1 MDQNM
6 TQGKVFPILIKF
18 ALPIFIGNIFQQLY
32 NMADT
37 LIVGRFVGDKALA
50 AVGSTGT
57 IMFLIFSFSTGLTS
71 GFTVLTSQSY
81 GAQNYKRVRHSVA
94 NAVILSVIVTIIT
107 TVLSVLSMGKILTL
121 MSTPAD
127 IYNYAYDYIINI
139 SLGIFC
145 SVFFNL
151 GASIL
156 RSVGNSKIPL
166 YFLIFS
172 ACLNV
177 ILDLLLIIVFH
188 MGTAGAAIATN
199 ISQGVSAIMCFVY
212 IVKNEPGLTPKRKDW
227 YLSKLDTKSQLVV
240 GIPMALQFGITASGT
255 MIMQTAINHFGS
267 AAIAAFTAASKVTNL
282 FTQGMPAMGQ
292 TMTAYGGQNYGNG
305 NYHRIKQGI
314 KISCLIM
321 LVYSIVAAVLSIA
334 LTEPAMHLFFSD
346 ASIIPSLMP
355 WAKVYV
361 QLCSLFYIPLS
372 AIFIYRN
379 MMQGCGYGMLPMI
392 GGIIELIARAV
403 TANVSM
409 VIKSYPLAAFSDP
422 AAWIATGVY
431 SIIVWHF
438 LFKKIQKKNTFIQD
452 E

>member
-18 ALPIFIGNIFQQLY
+18 AVPIFIGNIFQQLY

-37 LIVGRFVGDKALA
+37 LIVGRFVGEKALA

-81 GAQNYKRVRHSVA
+81 GAENYKRVRHSVA
-94 NAVILSVIVTIIT
+94 NAVILSAIVTIIT
-107 TVLSVLSMGKILTL
+107 TVFSVLSMGRLLTL

-139 SLGIFC
+139 SFGIFC
-145 SVFFNL
+145 SVFYNL

-156 RSVGNSKIPL
+156 RSVGNSKVPL

-177 ILDLLLIIVFH
+177 VLDLFLIIVFN

-199 ISQGVSAIMCFVY
+199 ISQGISAILCFAY
-212 IVKNEPGLTPKRKDW
+212 ILKKEPELTPHRDDW
-227 YLSKLDTKSQLVV
+227 YLSRLDTKSQLGV

-267 AAIAAFTAASKVTNL
+267 EAIAAFTAASKVINL

-292 TMTAYGGQNYGNG
+292 TMTSYGGQNYGSG
-305 NYHRIKQGI
+305 NYDRIKQGL
-314 KISCLIM
+314 KASCIIM
-321 LVYSIVAAVLSIA
+321 LIYSIAAALLSNI
-334 LTEPAMHLFFSD
+334 LMEPTMHLFFSD
-346 ASIIPSLMP
+346 ASVIPSLLP
-355 WAKVYV
+355 WARIYV

-372 AIFIYRN
+372 AIFIYRDL
-379 MMQGCGYGMLPMI
+379 MQGCGYGLLPMI
-392 GGIIELIARAV
+392 GGILELAARAV
-403 TANVSM
+403 TANISM

-438 LFKKIQKKNTFIQD
+438 LFKKIQSGHR
-452 E
+452 

>member
-37 LIVGRFVGDKALA
+37 LIVGRFVSEKALA

-81 GAQNYKRVRHSVA
+81 GAKNYKRVRHSVA
-94 NAVILSVIVTIIT
+94 NAIILSAIVTIIT
-107 TVLSVLSMGKILTL
+107 TVISVLSMGKLLTI
-121 MSTPAD
+121 MSTPTD

-145 SVFFNL
+145 SVFYNL

-177 ILDLLLIIVFH
+177 VLDLFLIIVFH

-212 IVKNEPGLTPKRKDW
+212 IIKMEPDLTPKREDW
-227 YLSKLDTKSQLVV
+227 HLSKLDTKSQLGV

-282 FTQGMPAMGQ
+282 FTQGMPAMD
-292 TMTAYGGQNYGNG
+292 
-305 NYHRIKQGI
+305 R
-314 KISCLIM
+314 L
-321 LVYSIVAAVLSIA
+321 
-334 LTEPAMHLFFSD
+334 
-346 ASIIPSLMP
+346 
-355 WAKVYV
+355 
-361 QLCSLFYIPLS
+361 
-372 AIFIYRN
+372 
-379 MMQGCGYGMLPMI
+379 
-392 GGIIELIARAV
+392 
-403 TANVSM
+403 
-409 VIKSYPLAAFSDP
+409 
-422 AAWIATGVY
+422 
-431 SIIVWHF
+431 
-438 LFKKIQKKNTFIQD
+438 
-452 E
+452 